1 MVAVGLRVV
10 LGVRK
15 AREISLFGISGVAEG
30 ITAAWHRVFVG
41 CSPAHLKRFIL
52 FCF

>member
-30 ITAAWHRVFVG
+30 ITAA
-41 CSPAHLKRFIL
+41 
-52 FCF
+52 